1 MKRIKNVDV
10 SDLRLWEKN
19 PRVEPSID
27 QMDELNKIYNFSA
40 PSQSTSKRQLMNLA
54 SSIAENGYQNEAEPI
69 LATRAGDKYVIHD
82 ANRRLS
88 AIKLLQHPDRYRELL
103 DDQDY
108 KKLKNLVAEY
118 PQNIPSSLDIV
129 VFGDD
134 EQDKLKEILNRKH
147 NGPQDGAG
155 TIPWSTEAKARF
167 SGKQTFS
174 DKLET
179 PFQNQ
184 FGDSLTSYLGGSNA
198 MTSTR
203 RVFNSAPVRKYLD
216 IKNPDIITPEQL
228 DKVKEVADA
237 VKGYCQ
243 ENGTL
248 ISRLKS
254 DDIKQDIII
263 PLQEKGQESVWS
275 PGLAAKRL
283 NHDFASKFAT
293 NRDRHLGARYN
304 NPEWMI
310 DAPEFEDTNLM
321 LAALNAYGVLK
332 GDEIERLAKAY
343 LIAPAIRVIYELSLL
358 ALVKSGIEI
367 TDTET
372 PIEVSR
378 KHKEHVSHVH
388 SLFKDG
394 KFQNYLQ
401 AGRIIFDTFNEAQ
414 SVIEHTD
421 FGESVEYS
429 SLMSHKS
436 MKDCDIDT
444 IIRLSNDA
452 VLFAMLCQQ
461 YVQFKKQSV

>member
-1 MKRIKNVDV
+1 MERINVDV
-10 SDLRLWEKN
+10 SDLCLWETN

-40 PSQSTSKRQLMNLA
+40 QSQSTSKRQLMNLA
-54 SSIAENGYQNEAEPI
+54 SSIAENGYQNDVEPI

-88 AIKLLQHPDRYRELL
+88 AIKLLQNPDCYRELL
-103 DDQDY
+103 DDRDY
-108 KKLKNLVAEY
+108 KRLKNLVAEY

-134 EQDKLKEILNRKH
+134 EQDELREILNRKH

-198 MTSTR
+198 TTSTR
-203 RVFNSAPVRKYLD
+203 RVFNSAPVKEYLD

-228 DKVKEVADA
+228 DKVKELADE

-248 ISRLKS
+248 ISRLKN
-254 DDIKQDIII
+254 DVIKQDIII
-263 PLQEKGQESVWS
+263 PLQEKGQGTVRS
-275 PGLAAKRL
+275 PRLAAKRL

-293 NRDRHLGARYN
+293 NRDRHLGAMYN
-304 NPEWMI
+304 NPEWMT
-310 DAPEFEDTNLM
+310 DAPEFEDTNFM
-321 LAALNAYGVLK
+321 LSALNAYGVLEDDSTK
-332 GDEIERLAKAY
+332 RWAKAF
-343 LIAPAIRVIYELSLL
+343 LIAPAIRVIFELSLL
-358 ALVKSGIEI
+358 ALDKSCNEI
-367 TDTET
+367 HL
-372 PIEVSR
+372 PNIGVSA
-378 KHKEHVSHVH
+378 KHKENVSYVH
-388 SLFKDG
+388 RLFKNN
-394 KFQNYLQ
+394 KFQDYLQ
-401 AGRIIFDTFNEAQ
+401 AGRIVFDTYQEAH
-414 SVIEHTD
+414 SVIENTD

-429 SLMSHKS
+429 SLGSHKS
-436 MKDCDIDT
+436 MKDYDIDT
-444 IIRLSNDA
+444 IMRLSNDA

-461 YVQFKKQSV
+461 YVQFKKQGV